1 MGKRMSNFDVEK
13 ARRETRGTNNQ
24 IHFNNAGS
32 SLMPIPVADTL
43 HAYLHKEEEIGGYE
57 TAAAEADALENFY
70 IASAKLLNCDPD
82 EIAFIENATRAWD
95 MAFYSIKFEA
105 GDKILTSI
113 AEYGSNV
120 ISMLQQAKRY
130 GAEVIYV
137 PDDEHGQLDVAAL
150 ENLIDEHVKL
160 IAISHIPTGGGLVNP
175 AAAVGKIAKKAGI
188 PYLLDSCQGV
198 GQLPLDVKAIG
209 CDMLSGTGRKFLRG
223 PRGTG
228 LLYVSREFGQTVE
241 PVMLDQ
247 HAAELISPTEY
258 RVRDDARK
266 FENWEQNFAGKAAL
280 GVAIDYALAWGL
292 EAIQDR
298 IYSLSA
304 DLRMKLS
311 QINGVSV
318 ADVGSEK
325 CGLVTFQ
332 AEQMAAGDIK
342 TALAKQRMNVSVSS
356 GSGSFVSFEQRG
368 ITTLVRSSVH
378 YFNTV
383 EEIDRFIVALTEILA
398 D

>member
-1 MGKRMSNFDVEK
+1 MNNFDIEK
-13 ARRETRGTNNQ
+13 ARRETRAANNR

-32 SLMPIPVADTL
+32 SLMPVPVADVL

-70 IASAKLLNCDPD
+70 TASAKLLNCDPD
-82 EIAFIENATRAWD
+82 EVAFIENATRAWD
-95 MAFYSIKFEA
+95 MAFYSIRFEA

-130 GAEVIYV
+130 GAEVVFV
-137 PDDEHGQLDVAAL
+137 PDDEHGQLDVTAL
-150 ENLIDEHVKL
+150 ENLVDEKVKL

-175 AAAVGKIAKKAGI
+175 AVAVGKIAKAAGI

-198 GQLPLDVKAIG
+198 GQIPLDVQAIG

-228 LLYVSREFGQTVE
+228 LLYVRREFGQTLE
-241 PVMLDQ
+241 PIMLDQ
-247 HAAELISPTEY
+247 HAADLISPTEY
-258 RVRDDARK
+258 QVRADARK

-280 GVAIDYALAWGL
+280 GVAIDYALEWGL
-292 EAIQDR
+292 EAIQER
-298 IYSLSA
+298 IYALSA
-304 DLRMKLS
+304 DLRAKLS
-311 QINGVSV
+311 RIEGVSV
-318 ADVGSEK
+318 ADVGKEK

-332 AEQMAAGDIK
+332 AEQMSANDIK
-342 TALAKQRMNVSVSS
+342 AALAKEGINVSSSS
-356 GSGSFVSFEQRG
+356 GSGSFVSFEKRG
-368 ITTLVRSSVH
+368 ISALVRSSVH
-378 YFNTV
+378 YFNTFD
-383 EEIDRFIVALTEILA
+383 EIDRFVASLTKILTV
-398 D
+398 

>member
-1 MGKRMSNFDVEK
+1 MTNSFDVEK
-13 ARRETRGTNNQ
+13 ARRETRGAENR

-43 HAYLHKEEEIGGYE
+43 HAYLNQEEQIGGYE
-57 TAAAEADALENFY
+57 TAAAENDALENFY
-70 IASAKLLNCDPD
+70 TASAKLLKCDPD

-113 AEYGSNV
+113 AEYGSNI
-120 ISMLQQAKRY
+120 ISMIQQAQRY
-130 GAEVIYV
+130 GAEVVFV

-150 ENLIDEHVKL
+150 ENLIDDKVKL

-175 AAAVGKIAKKAGI
+175 AAAVGKVAKAAGI

-198 GQLPLDVKAIG
+198 GQIPLDVDAIG

-228 LLYVSREFGQTVE
+228 LLYVRREFGETLE
-241 PVMLDQ
+241 PIMLDQ
-247 HAAELISPTEY
+247 HAAELVSPTEY
-258 RVRDDARK
+258 KIREDARK

-280 GVAIDYALAWGL
+280 GVAIDYALNWGL
-292 EAIQDR
+292 DTIQER
-298 IYSLSA
+298 VYSLSV
-304 DLRMKLS
+304 DLRSKLS
-311 QINGVSV
+311 QIDGVSV
-318 ADVGSEK
+318 ADAGSEK

-332 AEQMAAGDIK
+332 AEQMEATDIK
-342 TALAKQRMNVSVSS
+342 AALAKEQINVSVSS
-356 GSGSFVSFEQRG
+356 GSGSFVSFQQRG
-368 ITTLVRSSVH
+368 ITSLVRSSVH

-383 EEIDRFIVALTEILA
+383 EEIDRFNASLTRILTGG
-398 D
+398 